1 MCRNAGL
8 TQVWCGEILE
18 CDESFYIA
26 FDNVAYFGTIK
37 LLIKEKAVMR

>member
-18 CDESFYIA
+18 CVESFCLT

>member
-8 TQVWCGEILE
+8 TQVWRGEIFE
-18 CDESFYIA
+18 CDKSFYVA
-26 FDNVAYFGTIK
+26 FDNVACFGTIK

>member
-1 MCRNAGL
+1 MCRNAGV

-18 CDESFYIA
+18 CVESFYVA

-37 LLIKEKAVMR
+37 LLIKEKALMR